1 MKQASK
7 SQKRV
12 EFLEVLAKALSS
24 EEVFEHI
31 DYESMTHH
39 QCKKFFKERLKEYL
53 TQYALEDLEL
63 EEDKANEL
71 VESSLDFSEE
81 NNIMFMGTKN
91 DPFLIV
97 DMHGVKIAIEL
108 KKGKR
113 GIDLKDG
120 IAQSMIYST
129 YYDFVLFL
137 FMDVSEEKR
146 IVNAQGGVNE
156 KSLVS
161 ELWKQW
167 NIKFMIK

>member
-1 MKQASK
+1 ML
-7 SQKRV
+7 RP
-12 EFLEVLAKALSS
+12 LAGGAEITDL
-24 EEVFEHI
+24 
-31 DYESMTHH
+31 D
-39 QCKKFFKERLKEYL
+39 KFSL
-53 TQYALEDLEL
+53 TNEDT
-63 EEDKANEL
+63 
-71 VESSLDFSEE
+71 EE

-156 KSLVS
+156 KSLVY

>member
-1 MKQASK
+1 
-7 SQKRV
+7 
-12 EFLEVLAKALSS
+12 
-24 EEVFEHI
+24 
-31 DYESMTHH
+31 
-39 QCKKFFKERLKEYL
+39 
-53 TQYALEDLEL
+53 
-63 EEDKANEL
+63 
-71 VESSLDFSEE
+71 
-81 NNIMFMGTKN
+81 MFMGTKN